1 VVVMEDPVWR
11 LFKDQGQ
18 MLRAAGQEMQEYLDA
33 LLRQCF
39 NLLSSQQSSSQAKVD
54 PYKVL
59 GLEGNEPDDA
69 VRKRYRELLRKLHP
83 DTAGIQGTGFLLQLV
98 LAAYRKIGLE
108 RGWR

>member
-1 VVVMEDPVWR
+1 MEDPVWR
-11 LFKDQGQ
+11 LFQDQDH
-18 MLRAAGQEMQEYLDA
+18 MLRSAGVGMQEYLDW

-39 NLLSSQQSSSQAKVD
+39 NLLSSQQASPRGIIDA
-54 PYKVL
+54 YKVL
-59 GLEGNEPDDA
+59 GLEGNESDDV
-69 VRKRYRELLRKLHP
+69 VRTRYRELLRKLHP

>member
-1 VVVMEDPVWR
+1 MEDPVWR
-11 LFKDQGQ
+11 LFKDQDQ
-18 MLRAAGQEMQEYLDA
+18 MLRAAGQEMQEYLDW

-39 NLLSSQQSSSQAKVD
+39 NLLSSQQSSSRGSID

-59 GLEGNEPDDA
+59 GLEGDEADDV
-69 VRKRYRELLRKLHP
+69 VRTRYRELLRKLHP